1 MTTVLSGTALSHDL
15 AIIRSVDTHVDV
27 FRAAVHRIGLHI
39 AAETLKF
46 LPAKPEQVT
55 TPLETTT
62 VNVIDGNVVV
72 IPILRAGMGLLEPF
86 LTMCPIASVGFI
98 GLKRNEET
106 LLPDEYYRNLP
117 PSDASTTF
125 VVIDPMLATGGSM
138 VATLDLLS
146 PLPHQRILVACLI
159 GAPEGL
165 QAVET
170 AYPDA
175 HIVIA
180 ALDREL
186 NDVGYIVPG
195 LGDAG
200 DRLFGTT

>member
-1 MTTVLSGTALSHDL
+1 MATVLSGTALSNDL
-15 AIIRSVDTHVDV
+15 AIIRSRDTHIDV

-39 AAETLKF
+39 AAETLKH
-46 LPAKPEQVT
+46 LPAHQQSVA
-55 TPLETTT
+55 TPLETT
-62 VNVIDGNVVV
+62 VVDVIDGNVVIV
-72 IPILRAGMGLLEPF
+72 PILRAGMGLLEPF
-86 LTMCPIASVGFI
+86 LALCPSASVGFI

-106 LLPDEYYRNLP
+106 LHPDEYYRNLP

-125 VVIDPMLATGGSM
+125 IVIDPMLATGGSM
-138 VATLDLLS
+138 VATLDLLR
-146 PLPHQRILVACLI
+146 PLPHQKVLVACLI
-159 GAPEGL
+159 GAPEGVA
-165 QAVET
+165 AVET
-170 AYPDA
+170 SHPEA

-180 ALDREL
+180 ALDRQL

>member
-1 MTTVLSGTALSHDL
+1 MTTILSGTALSHDL
-15 AIIRSVDTHVDV
+15 AIIRSRDTHVDV

-39 AAETLKF
+39 AAETLKY
-46 LPAKPEQVT
+46 LPSKQHHVD

-62 VNVIDGNVVV
+62 VDVIDGNVVV
-72 IPILRAGMGLLEPF
+72 VPILRAGMGLLEPF
-86 LTMCPIASVGFI
+86 LALCPGASVGFI

-106 LLPDEYYRNLP
+106 LQPNEYYRNLP

-125 VVIDPMLATGGSM
+125 IVIDPMLATGGSM
-138 VATLDLLS
+138 VATLDLLR
-146 PLPHQRILVACLI
+146 PLPHQRLLVACLI
-159 GAPEGL
+159 GAPEGVH
-165 QAVET
+165 AVDD
-170 AYPDA
+170 AHPDA
-175 HIVIA
+175 HIIIA